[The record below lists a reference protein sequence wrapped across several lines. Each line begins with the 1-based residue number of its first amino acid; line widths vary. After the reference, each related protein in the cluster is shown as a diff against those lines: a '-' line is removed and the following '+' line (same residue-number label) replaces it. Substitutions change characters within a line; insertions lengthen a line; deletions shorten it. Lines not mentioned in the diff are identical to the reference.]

1 LHLFRAISGHK
12 APTVA
17 QAGFVWSSH
26 RGQDSGSKLR
36 ANESDW
42 RSVDQRINRRNCEI
56 VVPKAY
62 LKKQENVEKQH
73 ASEKNRKRFYEK
85 MDMLPIKIT

>member
-1 LHLFRAISGHK
+1 
-12 APTVA
+12 
-17 QAGFVWSSH
+17 
-26 RGQDSGSKLR
+26 LR

-62 LKKQENVEKQH
+62 LKKQENVDRNLSAKDSAIET
-73 ASEKNRKRFYEK
+73 ARIRKK
-85 MDMLPIKIT
+85 